1 MNGCMQAAGFGGAQP
16 PPPAYPAPNNA
27 VPVAPPAAAPGAA
40 APGLTEPARS
50 MRIIGITGTIG
61 AGKGTVVEYLTKPP
75 HNFVHYSART
85 LLNKIIAERGL
96 PEGRDS
102 LRMVANELREA
113 RGPAAVIEALYGF
126 PPTLALLSPAPLPL
140 LPLLPHCPTASAAPL
155 PYCLCCPTS
164 YCLCCPTCSAILQLT
179 AWRLSFSAP
188 PVCSPALRRRPD
200 VAPAC
205 RDGGACWPRCDY
217 RECQDRRRS

>member
-102 LRMVANELREA
+102 LRMVANELRGA
-113 RGPAAVIEALYGF
+113 RGPAAVIEALYG
-126 PPTLALLSPAPLPL
+126 SLPH
-140 LPLLPHCPTASAAPL
+140 LPSSRPPHCPTASAAPL
-155 PYCLCCPTS
+155 PTA
-164 YCLCCPTCSAILQLT
+164 SA
-179 AWRLSFSAP
+179 AP
-188 PVCSPALRRRPD
+188 LA
-200 VAPAC
+200 
-205 RDGGACWPRCDY
+205 
-217 RECQDRRRS
+217 QRSSN